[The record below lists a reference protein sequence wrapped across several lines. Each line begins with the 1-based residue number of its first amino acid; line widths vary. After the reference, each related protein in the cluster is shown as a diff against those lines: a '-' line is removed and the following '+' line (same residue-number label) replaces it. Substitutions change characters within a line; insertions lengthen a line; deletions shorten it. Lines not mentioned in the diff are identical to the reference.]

1 MTIDERAST
10 HVYHQKQMFS
20 KEELA
25 AREQLCIYEEPAY
38 CNAACPLKIDMKS
51 ILAALAKGDFDKA
64 YALYEKNTPFP
75 HLLAEG
81 CEAPCEKAC
90 KLCEVGEGIAVGR
103 LERALTAYGTPAKAR
118 GGLRMKKKK
127 NVAIVGSGLFTLF
140 RRAGEEKLSAGCL
153 LRRT

>member
-81 CEAPCEKAC
+81 CEAPCEKPASC
-90 KLCEVGEGIAVGR
+90 VKWARVLPLDVWNGR
-103 LERALTAYGTPAKAR
+103 SRLMAR
-118 GGLRMKKKK
+118 LR
-127 NVAIVGSGLFTLF
+127 
-140 RRAGEEKLSAGCL
+140 RRAADSA
-153 LRRT
+153 

>member
-20 KEELA
+20 EEELA

-38 CNAACPLKIDMKS
+38 CNAACPLKID
-51 ILAALAKGDFDKA
+51 INPFLLLFAKGDFDKRTRST
-64 YALYEKNTPFP
+64 KKIQPFP

-90 KLCEVGEGIAVGR
+90 KLREVGEGLAVGASGTGRSR
-103 LERALTAYGTPAKAR
+103 LMAR
-118 GGLRMKKKK
+118 LR
-127 NVAIVGSGLFTLF
+127 
-140 RRAGEEKLSAGCL
+140 RRAADSA
-153 LRRT
+153 

>member
-64 YALYEKNTPFP
+64 YALYEKIRRFRIFWR
-75 HLLAEG
+75 
-81 CEAPCEKAC
+81 KAV
-90 KLCEVGEGIAVGR
+90 K
-103 LERALTAYGTPAKAR
+103 
-118 GGLRMKKKK
+118 
-127 NVAIVGSGLFTLF
+127 
-140 RRAGEEKLSAGCL
+140 RRAKKPASCVKWARVLPLDVWNGRSRLMAR
-153 LRRT
+153 LRRRAADSA

>member
-20 KEELA
+20 KEELS

-51 ILAALAKGDFDKA
+51 ILAVLAKGDFDKA

-81 CEAPCEKAC
+81 CEAPCEKPASC
-90 KLCEVGEGIAVGR
+90 VKWA
-103 LERALTAYGTPAKAR
+103 RALLLDVWNGRSRLMAR
-118 GGLRMKKKK
+118 LQ
-127 NVAIVGSGLFTLF
+127 
-140 RRAGEEKLSAGCL
+140 RRAVDFA
-153 LRRT
+153 